1 MNSPVRTRSR
11 RLRLIALPAVA
22 VAAVLT
28 LGACSSTAQSG
39 AAAVVGGEGI
49 SDSTVATYA
58 EEVRAAIG
66 QAGTNDPKVNRDVIS
81 LLIQG
86 KVIDE
91 AAAREGITV
100 TDSQISELIS
110 KAAAQGGLDALES
123 SLATQYGVAP
133 SQVQSFARTNLLYQG
148 LVQKFGKGD
157 QTVGSTAA
165 GALLDTVSHE
175 MGVSVSPRFG
185 QWSGA
190 QLNVVP
196 PPNDISEPAA
206 RAAAAAAVQ
215 SAG

>member
-165 GALLDTVSHE
+165 GALLDTVT
-175 MGVSVSPRFG
+175 
-185 QWSGA
+185 
-190 QLNVVP
+190 
-196 PPNDISEPAA
+196 
-206 RAAAAAAVQ
+206 
-215 SAG
+215 

>member
-11 RLRLIALPAVA
+11 RLRLLALPAVA

-39 AAAVVGGEGI
+39 AAAIVGGEGI
-49 SDSTVATYA
+49 SDSTVAMYA
-58 EEVRAAIG
+58 DEVRVATG
-66 QAGTNDPKVNRDVIS
+66 QAGTYDPKVNRDVIS
-81 LLIQG
+81 LLVQG

-91 AAAREGITV
+91 AAAREGVTV
-100 TDSQISELIS
+100 TDSQINDLVT
-110 KAAAQGGLDALES
+110 KAAEQGGLDALKS

-133 SQVQSFARTNLLYQG
+133 SQIEAFARTNLLYQG
-148 LVQKFGKGD
+148 LVQKLGKGD
-157 QTVGSTAA
+157 QNVGATAA

-175 MGVSVSPRFG
+175 IGVSVSPRFG

-196 PPNDISEPAA
+196 APNDISEPAA
-206 RAAAAAAVQ
+206 REAAAAAVQ

>member
-11 RLRLIALPAVA
+11 RLRLLALPAVA

-39 AAAVVGGEGI
+39 AAAIVGGEGI

-58 EEVRAAIG
+58 QEVRVATG
-66 QAGTNDPKVNRDVIS
+66 QADTNDPKVNRDVIS

-91 AAAREGITV
+91 AATREGVTV
-100 TDSQISELIS
+100 TDSQINDLVT
-110 KAAAQGGLDALES
+110 KAAEQGGLDALKS

-133 SQVQSFARTNLLYQG
+133 SQIEAFARTNLLYQG

-157 QTVGSTAA
+157 QNVGATAA

-175 MGVSVSPRFG
+175 IGVSVSPRFG

-196 PPNDISEPAA
+196 APNDISEPAA
-206 RAAAAAAVQ
+206 REAAAAAVQ